1 MNEPH
6 RIRTAFLSSLRLH
19 QEPTPDAPQR
29 SFDLAFEAL
38 DPARRDEITFEI
50 AERLRE
56 AGLLERVDRF
66 QREGQA
72 YVRYR
77 ERGQGETFVL
87 PAADASR
94 AEEQALVRASR
105 PHWHVRSRLLYRV
118 ISHLIAVERKL
129 FARDERNTE
138 YLQTDPADILRT
150 ILSSAMQILECDD
163 TRLYSLARGL
173 DTRYA
178 QPVSEGE
185 PWNRALAE
193 NWVGRRA
200 VPVYLE
206 DLTRSGFVR
215 IMIDAE
221 SMDATMHVAVAPYEP
236 KEGTPSPYRSLA
248 MARVGEPGSPFL
260 YVLEAWSKT
269 PGFFSDERLG
279 LLSVV
284 AEHATDLLVTL
295 KKLGMLV
302 MIDELT
308 GVYNRPYFGRQ
319 LDREIARAYREGRPM
334 SLIIGDLDNFKQLN
348 DLYGYEAGNAVLRE
362 ISQTLASSVR
372 PFDTVARWGGEE
384 FALILSAETTPTEA
398 RDICE
403 RLRLKIQNLSI
414 LVPTLEGRESAVRAT
429 MSLGGAMFPAD
440 VSLRVDRT
448 RGLDAEGREK
458 ISHELWT
465 RANMNLRQAKS
476 LGKNQAVLGDGAA

>member
-56 AGLLERVDRF
+56 AGFLERVDRF
-66 QREGQA
+66 QRDGRT

-129 FARDERNTE
+129 FARDERNAE

-150 ILSSAMQILECDD
+150 ILASAMQILECDD

-206 DLTRSGFVR
+206 DLAKPGFVR

-236 KEGTPSPYRSLA
+236 KEGPPSPYRSLA

-403 RLRLKIQNLSI
+403 RLRLKIQNLAI
-414 LVPTLEGRESAVRAT
+414 IVPTLEGQENAVRVT

-448 RGLDAEGREK
+448 RGLDAAGREK

-476 LGKNQAVLGDGAA
+476 LGKNQVLLGDGAA

>member
-1 MNEPH
+1 MNESH
-6 RIRTAFLSSLRLH
+6 RIRTAFLSSLRLS
-19 QEPTPDAPQR
+19 QEPSPDAASRPI
-29 SFDLAFEAL
+29 DLRLADL
-38 DPARRDEITFEI
+38 DSGRRDEITFEI
-50 AERLRE
+50 AERLSE

-66 QREGQA
+66 QRDGNT

-77 ERGQGETFVL
+77 ESGSGETFLL
-87 PAADASR
+87 PVAAKR
-94 AEEQALVRASR
+94 VEAEEDPLVRASR
-105 PHWHVRSRLLYRV
+105 PHWHVRSKLLYRV
-118 ISHLIAVERKL
+118 ISHLISVERKL
-129 FARDERNTE
+129 FARDERNAE

-163 TRLYSLARGL
+163 TRLYSLARGM

-200 VPVYLE
+200 VPLYIE
-206 DLTRSGFVR
+206 DLARPGYVR
-215 IMIDAE
+215 VMIDAE
-221 SMDATMHVAVAPYEP
+221 SMDATMHVAIAPYDP
-236 KEGTPSPYRSLA
+236 KGAPEGFRSLA
-248 MARVGEPGSPFL
+248 MARVGEPGTQFL
-260 YVLEAWSKT
+260 FALEAWSRT
-269 PGFFSDERLG
+269 PGFFTDERLG
-279 LLSVV
+279 LLNVV

-302 MIDELT
+302 MVDELT

-334 SLIIGDLDNFKQLN
+334 SLVIGDLDNFKQLN

-362 ISQTLASSVR
+362 VSQTLASSVR

-384 FALILSAETTPTEA
+384 FALILSAETTPSDA

-403 RLRLKIQNLSI
+403 RLRLKIQNLAI
-414 LVPTLEGRESAVRAT
+414 VVPTLEGRENAVRVT

-458 ISHELWT
+458 ISHELWN
-465 RANMNLRQAKS
+465 RANMNLRTAKS
-476 LGKNQAVLGDGAA
+476 LGKNQAVLGDAS

>member
-6 RIRTAFLSSLRLH
+6 RIRTASLSSLRLD
-19 QEPTPDAPQR
+19 QESTADAPNVPIELGLG
-29 SFDLAFEAL
+29 DMEKG
-38 DPARRDEITFEI
+38 RRDEITFEI
-50 AERLRE
+50 AERLAE
-56 AGLLERVDRF
+56 SGILERVDRF
-66 QREGQA
+66 QREGVA

-77 ERGQGETFVL
+77 ERGAAGTFLL
-87 PAADASR
+87 PAAQGKG
-94 AEEQALVRASR
+94 AEEEALVRASR

-129 FARDERNTE
+129 FARDERNAE

-150 ILSSAMQILECDD
+150 ILSSARQILECDD
-163 TRLYSLARGL
+163 ARLYALARGL

-178 QPVSEGE
+178 QPVSDGE

-200 VPVYLE
+200 VPVYIE
-206 DLTRSGFVR
+206 DLAKPGYVR
-215 IMIDAE
+215 VMIDAE

-236 KEGTPSPYRSLA
+236 KDAPEGARSLA
-248 MARVGEPGSPFL
+248 MARVGEPGTPFL

-279 LLSVV
+279 LLNVV

-319 LDREIARAYREGRPM
+319 LDREIARAFREGRPM

-362 ISQTLASSVR
+362 ISQTLSSSVR

-384 FALILSAETTPTEA
+384 FALILSAETTPDDA
-398 RDICE
+398 REICE
-403 RLRLKIQNLSI
+403 RLRLKIQNLAI
-414 LVPTLEGRESAVRAT
+414 VVPTLEGRENAVRVT

-448 RGLDAEGREK
+448 RGLDAAGREK

-476 LGKNQAVLGDGAA
+476 LGKNQVILGDGG

>member
-1 MNEPH
+1 MNEAH
-6 RIRTAFLSSLRLH
+6 RIRTAFLSSLRLS
-19 QEPTPDAPQR
+19 QESSP
-29 SFDLAFEAL
+29 DLAASPIELRLAGL
-38 DPARRDEITFEI
+38 DGGRRDEITFEI
-50 AERLRE
+50 AERLSD

-66 QREGQA
+66 QRDGLA

-77 ERGQGETFVL
+77 EQGSGETFLL
-87 PAADASR
+87 PAAA
-94 AEEQALVRASR
+94 AKPVQEEELVRASK
-105 PHWHVRSRLLYRV
+105 PHWHTRSKLLYRA
-118 ISHLIAVERKL
+118 ISHLISVERKL
-129 FARDERNTE
+129 FARDERNAE

-150 ILSSAMQILECDD
+150 ILNSAMQILECDD
-163 TRLYSLARGL
+163 TRLYSLARGV

-178 QPVSEGE
+178 APMSEGE

-200 VPVYLE
+200 IPLYVE
-206 DLTRSGFVR
+206 DLSKPGYARV
-215 IMIDAE
+215 MIDAE
-221 SMDATMHVAVAPYEP
+221 SMDATMHVAVAPYEV
-236 KEGTPSPYRSLA
+236 KEVPQGYRSLA
-248 MARVGEPGSPFL
+248 MARVGEPGTQFL
-260 YVLEAWSKT
+260 YALEAWSKT
-269 PGFFSDERLG
+269 PGFFTDERLG

-334 SLIIGDLDNFKQLN
+334 SLVIGDLDNFKQLN

-384 FALILSAETTPTEA
+384 FALILSAETTPSDA

-403 RLRLKIQNLSI
+403 RLRLKIQNLAI
-414 LVPTLEGRESAVRAT
+414 VVPTLEGRENAVRVT

-465 RANMNLRQAKS
+465 RANMNLRNAKS
-476 LGKNQAVLGDGAA
+476 LGKNQVVLGDGG

>member
-1 MNEPH
+1 M
-6 RIRTAFLSSLRLH
+6 
-19 QEPTPDAPQR
+19 
-29 SFDLAFEAL
+29 
-38 DPARRDEITFEI
+38 ARRDGPEEITFEI
-50 AERLRE
+50 AERLAE
-56 AGLLERVDRF
+56 SGVLSASTAFSDAGRTCVTASAARRNL
-66 QREGQA
+66 
-72 YVRYR
+72 
-77 ERGQGETFVL
+77 L
-87 PAADASR
+87 PAALGKR
-94 AEEQALVRASR
+94 AEEEALVRASK

-129 FARDERNTE
+129 FARDERNAE

-150 ILSSAMQILECDD
+150 ILNSAMQILECDD

-200 VPVYLE
+200 VPVYIE
-206 DLTRSGFVR
+206 DLAKPGYVR
-215 IMIDAE
+215 VMIDAE

-236 KEGTPSPYRSLA
+236 KDVPEGTRSLA
-248 MARVGEPGSPFL
+248 MARVGEPGTPFL

-279 LLSVV
+279 LLTVV

-362 ISQTLASSVR
+362 ISQTLSSSVR

-384 FALILSAETTPTEA
+384 FALILSAETTPEDA
-398 RDICE
+398 REICE
-403 RLRLKIQNLSI
+403 RLRLKIQNLAI
-414 LVPTLEGRESAVRAT
+414 VVPTLEGRENAVRVT

-448 RGLDAEGREK
+448 RGLDAPGREK
-458 ISHELWT
+458 LSHELWT

-476 LGKNQAVLGDGAA
+476 LGKNQVILGDGG